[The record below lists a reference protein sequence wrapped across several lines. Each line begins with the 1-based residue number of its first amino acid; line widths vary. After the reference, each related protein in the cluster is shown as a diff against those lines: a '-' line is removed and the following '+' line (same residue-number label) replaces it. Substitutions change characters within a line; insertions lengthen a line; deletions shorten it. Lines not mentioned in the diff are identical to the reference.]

1 MWDGSSKV
9 HYFIDFW
16 HPFCWRLWRTGVIF
30 FKKLKGHPS
39 TYNSQTTF
47 KPNLTCIFLSARAKW
62 SINVCNETPF
72 TTFSLKP
79 INFFDNIELILDTPG
94 LNKKNK
100 LILVDTDYDHW
111 AISYLFKDSNAR
123 ISPLFSATL
132 ITFCK
137 PILALLRYLS
147 TKCKLILNTFSYKPM
162 ILQNLIRFLPT
173 NKLEFYLDR
182 K

>member
-1 MWDGSSKV
+1 MKQKMQQMVGGSIVANYKV
-9 HYFIDFW
+9 TWFMNA
-16 HPFCWRLWRTGVIF
+16 PCV
-30 FKKLKGHPS
+30 
-39 TYNSQTTF
+39 
-47 KPNLTCIFLSARAKW
+47 
-62 SINVCNETPF
+62 
-72 TTFSLKP
+72 
-79 INFFDNIELILDTPG
+79 
-94 LNKKNK
+94 
-100 LILVDTDYDHW
+100 VDTDYDHW